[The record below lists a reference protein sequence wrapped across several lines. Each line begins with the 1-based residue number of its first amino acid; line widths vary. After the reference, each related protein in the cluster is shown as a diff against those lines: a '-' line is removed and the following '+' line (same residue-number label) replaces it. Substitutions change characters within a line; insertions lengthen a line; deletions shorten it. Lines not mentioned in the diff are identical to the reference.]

1 MIGKKGRLFSN
12 TLKGARASAVVY
24 SIAEMAK
31 ENGLIP
37 FAYFKY
43 LHEKMSNL
51 GDGDL
56 EEPSH
61 IPGFLPFTVR
71 LIPAKTI
78 SNQHFDATWQL
89 LYAYC
94 YGTAGDDQEFFMLH
108 SLPSLSY

>member
-56 EEPSH
+56 EEP
-61 IPGFLPFTVR
+61 LPHSG
-71 LIPAKTI
+71 IPAVY
-78 SNQHFDATWQL
+78 SPPDS
-89 LYAYC
+89 C
-94 YGTAGDDQEFFMLH
+94 
-108 SLPSLSY
+108 